1 MAATLSSQFVK
12 TLVGT
17 GTGTEISGYLTSVNP
32 VLRHDMSDQT
42 TFTSGGN
49 PVTENQIQGPI
60 QSEFTF
66 ETTMDQTVIQALEPQ
81 IGSRTGTLFRFYSGT
96 NALPTT
102 GDGLFSGYYSIFGV
116 TWNYNAG
123 ADVRLVWMLKI
134 ADGATTAAPSIGT
147 V

>member
-49 PVTENQIQGPI
+49 PVTENQIQGAI
-60 QSEFTF
+60 QSEYTF
-66 ETTMDQTVIQALEPQ
+66 ETVYDQTIIQTLEPQ
-81 IGSRTGTLFRFYSGT
+81 IGSRTGTLWRFYSGS

>member
-1 MAATLSSQFVK
+1 MTTLSAQFVK
-12 TLVGT
+12 TLIGT

-49 PVTENQIQGPI
+49 PVTENQIQGAI

-81 IGSRTGTLFRFYSGT
+81 IGSRTGTLWRFYSGT

>member
-12 TLVGT
+12 TLMGT

-49 PVTENQIQGPI
+49 PVTENQIQGAI
-60 QSEFTF
+60 QSEYTF
-66 ETTMDQTVIQALEPQ
+66 ETVYDQTIIQALEPL
-81 IGSRTGTLFRFYSGT
+81 IGSRTGTLFRFYSGS

-123 ADVRLVWMLKI
+123 ADVRQVWMLKI

>member
-17 GTGTEISGYLTSVNP
+17 GTGTEVSGYLTTANP

-49 PVTENQIQGPI
+49 PVTENQIQGAI
-60 QSEFTF
+60 QSEFTL
-66 ETTMDQTVIQALEPQ
+66 ETVMDQTVIQALEPQ
-81 IGSRTGTLFRFYSGT
+81 IGSRTGTLFRFYAGS
-96 NALPTT
+96 NALPTN
-102 GDGLFSGYYSIFGV
+102 GDELFSGYYSIFGV

>member
-1 MAATLSSQFVK
+1 MTTLSAQFVK
-12 TLVGT
+12 TVIGT

-42 TFTSGGN
+42 TFTSSGN
-49 PVTENQIQGPI
+49 PVTENQIQGAI

-81 IGSRTGTLFRFYSGT
+81 IGSRTGTLWRFYSGT
-96 NALPTT
+96 NALPAT